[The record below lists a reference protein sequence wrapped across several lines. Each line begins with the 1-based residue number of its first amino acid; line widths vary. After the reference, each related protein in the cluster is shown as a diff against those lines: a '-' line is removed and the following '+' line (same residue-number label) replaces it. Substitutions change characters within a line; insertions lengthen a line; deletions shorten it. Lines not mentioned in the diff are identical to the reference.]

1 MTLQNRVQPTGE
13 VLAIPARGTLMG
25 NRGIL
30 HDDHQRLG
38 VARWRHPHWISCEL
52 TFRGRHR
59 KVMSPRAYTEL
70 FFLDEVTAMAAGHRV
85 CAECRRVDY
94 DAFRAAWGQAFGAQ
108 VKAGEMDR
116 VLHAARVTR
125 RRQQVRHEAPADGLP
140 AGTMVLSEGRT
151 HAIRDGALL
160 EYTPEG
166 YTRKL
171 TLPHGPVTVLTPAPL
186 VAVLAAGYRPR
197 WHESATPRAD

>member
-1 MTLQNRVQPTGE
+1 MTLQNRVQPTGG

-30 HDDHQRLG
+30 HDADQRLG

-52 TFRGRHR
+52 SFRGRHR
-59 KVMSPRAYTEL
+59 AVMSPGAYTEL

-85 CAECRRVDY
+85 CAECRRAEY
-94 DAFRAAWGQAFGAQ
+94 NAFRAAWGRAFGAP
-108 VKAGEMDR
+108 VRAGEMDR

-125 RRQQVRHEAPADGLP
+125 GRQQVRHEAQAQNLPDG
-140 AGTMVLSEGRT
+140 ACVLWDGRA
-151 HAIRDGALL
+151 HAVRGGALL

-166 YTRKL
+166 YAGKL

-186 VAVLAAGYRPR
+186 VAILAAGYRPR
-197 WHESATPRAD
+197 WHESATRPAV